1 MHRSIKS
8 DKVNRGNGWCDR
20 QDGVWREEKGKNGA
34 SNWSS
39 PRPSFLYEG
48 LRLPKKF
55 NLWGTSLA
63 KSVVVLATVSF
74 FLSMLEVLH
83 GGILAIVEAPAGEE
97 PIS

>member
-1 MHRSIKS
+1 MSIES
-8 DKVNRGNGWCDR
+8 VSAQDKVNRGNGWCDT
-20 QDGVWREEKGKNGA
+20 QDGGA

-48 LRLPKKF
+48 LRLPKKL
-55 NLWGTSLA
+55 NLWGTYLA
-63 KSVVVLATVSF
+63 KSVVVMATMSF